1 MYGNKMEAFLLDLSF
16 IGWIM
21 LTIITCG
28 VAGIFYVQ
36 PYIAATDAEL
46 FIAIREEY
54 FAKQRAVSEQSEVVC
69 E

>member
-1 MYGNKMEAFLLDLSF
+1 MEAFLLDLSI
-16 IGWIM
+16 IGWIK

-46 FIAIREEY
+46 FIAIREEN
-54 FAKQRAVSEQSEVVC
+54 FAKQSAVSEQSEVVC